1 MANVHPTALVDSAAH
16 LGADVTIGPFCVV
29 GPDVTLGDR
38 VELHSHVLVT
48 GCTTV
53 GEGCRI
59 FPFATLGTPPQDVK
73 YKGEPTRLEIG
84 ANTVIREQV
93 TINPGTINGHGVT
106 RVGAN
111 CFLLIG
117 AHIAHDCQVGDNV
130 TMVNHAMIAGHVTV
144 GDRAIVGGNSAVHQ
158 FVRIGAYAFIGG
170 MSGITADVIPFG
182 MAVGNRASLRGLN
195 LVGLR
200 RGGYPREDVQGLR
213 AAYRFLFGSEGTLAE
228 RLTELE
234 TTYRENSIV
243 QRVVA
248 FMQEDSDRSY
258 TVPSNGGSTTDD
270 E

>member
-16 LGADVTIGPFCVV
+16 LGAEVTIGPFCVV
-29 GPDVTLGDR
+29 GPDVTLGGC

-48 GCTTV
+48 GRTTV

-93 TINPGTINGHGVT
+93 TINPGTINGDGVT

-117 AHIAHDCQVGDNV
+117 AHIAHDCQIGDNV
-130 TMVNHAMIAGHVTV
+130 TLVNHTMLAGHVSV
-144 GDRAIVGGNSAVHQ
+144 GDRAILGGNCAVHQ
-158 FVRIGAYAFIGG
+158 FVRIGPHAFIGG

-200 RGGYPREDVQGLR
+200 RGGYSREDVQGLR
-213 AAYRFLFGSEGTLAE
+213 AAYRFLFGGDGALAQ
-228 RLTELE
+228 RLTELK
-234 TTYRENSIV
+234 TTYRENPLV
-243 QRVVA
+243 QSVVI

-258 TVPSNGGSTTDD
+258 TVPSTGATTADD

>member
-1 MANVHPTALVDSAAH
+1 MANVHPTALVDSAAQ

-38 VELHSHVLVT
+38 VEIHSHVLIT
-48 GCTTV
+48 GRTTV

-59 FPFATLGTPPQDVK
+59 FPFATLGTAPQDVK
-73 YKGEPTRLEIG
+73 YKNEPTRLEIG

-93 TINPGTINGHGVT
+93 TINPGTINGDGVT

-130 TMVNHAMIAGHVTV
+130 TMVNHATLAGHVSV
-144 GDRAIVGGNSAVHQ
+144 GDRAILGGLCAVHQ
-158 FVRIGAYAFIGG
+158 FVRIGAHAFIGG

-182 MAVGNRASLRGLN
+182 MAVGNRATLRSLN

-200 RGGYPREDVQGLR
+200 RGGYAREDVQGLR
-213 AAYRFLFGSEGTLAE
+213 AAYRFLFGGEGTLAE
-228 RLTELE
+228 RLAELE
-234 TTYRENSIV
+234 TTYRDNPLV

-258 TVPSNGGSTTDD
+258 TVPSNGVTTADD